1 MSIAQLTNST
11 AKLQGFSAILTRK
24 SPKNR
29 RLKLKRD
36 CRPASVSP
44 PYLHDYFMSFSV
56 QLCAP
61 FSNVLKSK
69 QRFDITCSGLSYL
82 RAYNERAL
90 FSRGSSLIYFIS
102 LFRRSMYLLLA
113 VSFLKSTYSSIFR
126 IQGLSFQTQA
136 QGTYN

>member
-56 QLCAP
+56 QLCAHIH
-61 FSNVLKSK
+61 LHTKK
-69 QRFDITCSGLSYL
+69 
-82 RAYNERAL
+82 
-90 FSRGSSLIYFIS
+90 
-102 LFRRSMYLLLA
+102 
-113 VSFLKSTYSSIFR
+113 
-126 IQGLSFQTQA
+126 
-136 QGTYN
+136 

>member
-29 RLKLKRD
+29 SLKLKRD

-56 QLCAP
+56 QLCAHIHLHTK
-61 FSNVLKSK
+61 NKGSK
-69 QRFDITCSGLSYL
+69 QIDPL
-82 RAYNERAL
+82 N
-90 FSRGSSLIYFIS
+90 
-102 LFRRSMYLLLA
+102 
-113 VSFLKSTYSSIFR
+113 TY
-126 IQGLSFQTQA
+126 
-136 QGTYN
+136 

>member
-44 PYLHDYFMSFSV
+44 PYLHDYFMSFSAH
-56 QLCAP
+56 LCTFIHLHTKNKGA
-61 FSNVLKSK
+61 VKK
-69 QRFDITCSGLSYL
+69 
-82 RAYNERAL
+82 RAIKKDCNHP
-90 FSRGSSLIYFIS
+90 
-102 LFRRSMYLLLA
+102 
-113 VSFLKSTYSSIFR
+113 
-126 IQGLSFQTQA
+126 
-136 QGTYN
+136 